1 MPVVREAPH
10 RRTRVPVVREEAKDV
25 PFPDPA
31 GGDGSARSPEPA
43 ADPGKRPWKPLLAV
57 CAGYFMVILDVTII
71 NVAVPVVGRELS
83 ASLTGIQWITDGYTL
98 VLAGLMLTGRALGD
112 RLGNRRIFCAGV
124 AVFTAASAVCA
135 LAPNTAVLV
144 AARLVE
150 GLGAALIVPG
160 SLALLEQAY
169 PASASRAWAFGLWG
183 SMAGIAAS
191 AGPLLGGLLVTTMGW
206 RWVFLINLPVG
217 VACLALT
224 LRHVAPSPRDSARAL
239 DWPAQ
244 CAVVAAVALLTAALN
259 EAGRRGWSD
268 PAVLAAL
275 GLAVAAAVA
284 FTVRERL
291 ARTPALPMD
300 LLRSRAL
307 SGGAAI
313 GLLFNF
319 GFYGMVFT
327 ASLSFQHERGY
338 SALGTGAALFPAV
351 AMTTVRL
358 GPVRAAQPPDRR
370 PPAGDLRNAPGRP
383 RAGGLGGGGRRSRV
397 PAPRGPH
404 DGRRIRHLLRPH
416 RVDRHGDGRRTA
428 RVRGN
433 RLRAVQHHAPD
444 RQRHRSGPR
453 RHAARD
459 GGRLRRGPAHE
470 HGRRGARLSD
480 RRGAGLA
487 VRPAQGPR
495 GLTDT
500 GPHGRTARRPRPRR
514 SARPLMGAGLCT

>member
-1 MPVVREAPH
+1 MRKEVEH
-10 RRTRVPVVREEAKDV
+10 V
-25 PFPDPA
+25 PFAESA
-31 GGDGSARSPEPA
+31 GGDGPAPPSGPAREP
-43 ADPGKRPWKPLLAV
+43 GQRPWKPLLAV

-98 VLAGLMLTGRALGD
+98 VLAGLLLTGGALGD

-124 AVFTAASAVCA
+124 ALFTAASAVCA
-135 LAPNTAVLV
+135 LAPSTAVLV
-144 AARLVE
+144 TARLVE

-160 SLALLEQAY
+160 SLALLQQAY
-169 PASASRAWAFGLWG
+169 PASATRAWAFGLWG

-191 AGPLLGGLLVTTMGW
+191 AGPLLGGLLVSTVGW

-217 VACLALT
+217 VACLLLT
-224 LRHVAPSPRDSARAL
+224 LRHVAPSPRNSARAL

-268 PAVLAAL
+268 PAVLAGL
-275 GLAVAAAVA
+275 GLAVAAAAA
-284 FTVRERL
+284 FVVRERL
-291 ARTPALPMD
+291 ARSPALPLE

-351 AMTTVRL
+351 AMTMFASILSGRL
-358 GPVRAAQPPDRR
+358 SRRTGDRPLVVSGMLLAALGLAGWAA
-370 PPAGDLRNAPGRP
+370 AGDDPAYPLLVAPMMA
-383 RAGGLGGGGRRSRV
+383 AGFGTSFALTGSTATVMGAAPPGFEGTASALFNTMRQIGSATGVALGGTLLATAGDYGEGLRTSMAVGALAYLTAAVLAWRCV
-397 PAPRGPH
+397 PRGPH
-404 DGRRIRHLLRPH
+404 
-416 RVDRHGDGRRTA
+416 
-428 RVRGN
+428 
-433 RLRAVQHHAPD
+433 
-444 RQRHRSGPR
+444 
-453 RHAARD
+453 
-459 GGRLRRGPAHE
+459 
-470 HGRRGARLSD
+470 GA
-480 RRGAGLA
+480 
-487 VRPAQGPR
+487 
-495 GLTDT
+495 
-500 GPHGRTARRPRPRR
+500 
-514 SARPLMGAGLCT
+514 